1 VEQGRQ
7 EELDL
12 DIPSGKTL
20 LIDGPASVK
29 LVEGKG
35 HIYGCPLRP
44 RQTYVLRPWKRYPLY
59 AEKDVKIELNLGA
72 DAEATLAETG
82 EEYAAWREIVENI
95 GERAALA
102 VCGGVDTGKTSFAT
116 FAANMFVQRL
126 GRCVVVGLDPGQ
138 TSFTPPCVVGCA
150 LLREPVHDLTGLT
163 AFLQRPVGSPS
174 AALCA
179 AEIAE
184 AAREIAQAVSSE
196 AYVVDVDGWV
206 EGPVAVA
213 HKVALVKLLNCSHVV
228 LMGENKP
235 LAEALSQTGV
245 EVFTAPIS
253 RHVKQRE
260 TATRRK
266 TREWLYRKH
275 LAKTR
280 TRLIPY
286 SWVKLFTFCGQ
297 MSPQELVKQADE
309 ALAQT
314 RQENS
319 ENKRKGLIAFLY
331 DGADRYRG
339 MGLLTGFNEEKR
351 VYMVLTAVEDE
362 VRKIGLGRVILT
374 EDGDEVLQ
382 LD

>member
-1 VEQGRQ
+1 M
-7 EELDL
+7 

-29 LVEGKG
+29 LVEGKCY
-35 HIYGCPLRP
+35 IYGCPLKLRKN
-44 RQTYVLRPWKRYPLY
+44 YVLRPWKRYPLY
-59 AEKDVKIELNLGA
+59 AEEDVKIELNLGA
-72 DAEATLAETG
+72 EAEATLVETG
-82 EEYAAWREIVENI
+82 EEHAAWREIFEKI
-95 GERAALA
+95 GDSGALA

-116 FAANMFVQRL
+116 FAANMFAQKL

-150 LLREPVHDLTGLT
+150 LMREPVHDLTVLT

-184 AAREIAQAVSSE
+184 ASREIAQALSGEV
-196 AYVVDVDGWV
+196 YVVDVDGWV
-206 EGPVAVA
+206 EGPAATA
-213 HKVALVKLLNCSHVV
+213 HKVALVKALNCSHVV
-228 LMGENKP
+228 VMGENKP
-235 LAEALSQTGV
+235 LAEALSQAGV
-245 EVFTAPIS
+245 EVFTAPLS
-253 RHVKQRE
+253 RYIKQRE

-275 LAKTR
+275 LGKTR

-297 MSPQELVKQADE
+297 TPPLELVKQVNE

-314 RQENS
+314 TQENS
-319 ENKRKGLIAFLY
+319 ENKKRGLIAFLY
-331 DGADRYRG
+331 DGLDRYRG
-339 MGLLTGFNEEKR
+339 MGVLTGLNDEKR

-362 VRKIGLGRVILT
+362 VRKIGIGRVVLT
-374 EDGDEVLQ
+374 EEGDEVLQ